1 MLSLCYML
9 YRKQLQSLWY
19 NIKFYLLI
27 QFIDQTEVYQN
38 TNCIF
43 LITSTH
49 HGRRR
54 MTYNIQEFC
63 SSVRPLC
70 HSVTPPKPVNI
81 FQRIFWGL
89 ISYSPLLFFFIQM
102 IFGVSLIKQWICY
115 FHYMRGLKV
124 ALNIIKQTYMRGQA
138 STICDTFETSEW
150 I

>member
-63 SSVRPLC
+63 SSVHPLC

-89 ISYSPLLFFFIQM
+89 ISYSPLIFFYSNDFRGVPYQTMDLLFLLYERFES
-102 IFGVSLIKQWICY
+102 GIKYHKTNLYERLGINY
-115 FHYMRGLKV
+115 LRH
-124 ALNIIKQTYMRGQA
+124 I
-138 STICDTFETSEW
+138 
-150 I
+150 

>member
-27 QFIDQTEVYQN
+27 QFTDQTEVYQN

-49 HGRRR
+49 HGRRK

-63 SSVRPLC
+63 SSVHPLC
-70 HSVTPPKPVNI
+70 HSVTPLKPVNM

-89 ISYSPLLFFFIQM
+89 ISYSPLLF
-102 IFGVSLIKQWICY
+102 IFYSNDFRGVPYQTIDLLFLLYERFESGIKYHKSNLYERLGINY
-115 FHYMRGLKV
+115 LRH
-124 ALNIIKQTYMRGQA
+124 I
-138 STICDTFETSEW
+138 
-150 I
+150 

>member
-27 QFIDQTEVYQN
+27 QFTDQTEVYQN

-49 HGRRR
+49 HGRRK

-70 HSVTPPKPVNI
+70 HSVTPLKPVNM

-89 ISYSPLLFFFIQM
+89 ISYSPLLF
-102 IFGVSLIKQWICY
+102 IFYSNDFRGVPYQTIDLLFLLYERFESGIKYHKSNLYERLGINY
-115 FHYMRGLKV
+115 LRH
-124 ALNIIKQTYMRGQA
+124 I
-138 STICDTFETSEW
+138 
-150 I
+150 

>member
-27 QFIDQTEVYQN
+27 QFTDQTEVYQN

-49 HGRRR
+49 HGRRK

-70 HSVTPPKPVNI
+70 HSVTPLKPVNM

-89 ISYSPLLFFFIQM
+89 ISYSPLLF
-102 IFGVSLIKQWICY
+102 IFYSNDFRGVPYQTIDLLFLLYERFESGIKYHKTNLYERLGI
-115 FHYMRGLKV
+115 
-124 ALNIIKQTYMRGQA
+124 TYLRH
-138 STICDTFETSEW
+138 I
-150 I
+150 